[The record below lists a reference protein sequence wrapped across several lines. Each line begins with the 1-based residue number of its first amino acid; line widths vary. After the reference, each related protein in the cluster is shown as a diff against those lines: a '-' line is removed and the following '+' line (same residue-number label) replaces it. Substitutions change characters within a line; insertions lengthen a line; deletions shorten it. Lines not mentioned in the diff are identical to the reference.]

1 MGERF
6 ARSPDSVVAVFR
18 RERPHRRRTHWA
30 NCPTSRYRPGALRRS
45 RRTFRDVATPENSSG
60 TCSVLPATRP
70 LTGPPPSS
78 VSQCPHSR
86 TRQCHWPLAKSRPGG
101 RVVPSRLP
109 WPDQAWHV
117 GSPLCVEAQSRG
129 LEENVDPLCV
139 RLSRFSVQAV
149 IRSVDQSPTVSS
161 AVKSGSTFS
170 AFLAHCS
177 RLFRTVFA
185 LCGAGRQH
193 ETLGDELPL
202 TCRVGESVTISRS
215 ACVTLKPA

>member
-6 ARSPDSVVAVFR
+6 ARSPDAWSRFFDGSDRIDAELIGRTARRVVTDQEHFAGHGEPSETSQHLKQLWHVLGPAGYPSADWPSPKLGKPVSSLTHQAV
-18 RERPHRRRTHWA
+18 
-30 NCPTSRYRPGALRRS
+30 
-45 RRTFRDVATPENSSG
+45 
-60 TCSVLPATRP
+60 
-70 LTGPPPSS
+70 
-78 VSQCPHSR
+78 
-86 TRQCHWPLAKSRPGG
+86 PLAAGQVPSRW

-185 LCGAGRQH
+185 LCGAGRQR
-193 ETLGDELPL
+193 ETWVMSSL
-202 TCRVGESVTISRS
+202 
-215 ACVTLKPA
+215 